1 MSGIDTNV
9 KTFTDVLL
17 KSELDHA
24 GGAPMIPQNAD
35 ANMDTNQYQ
44 PSVQPSA
51 SVPAL
56 TNQNDD
62 NDDDDDDTIIAE
74 RIYDDLIRSICLDVA
89 AGVHKMAKSGTIPL
103 SHAAESRI
111 RNHPHNRGSGK
122 RKREIISE
130 QSANAA
136 PSSAKC
142 KDEGGGGGKKEN
154 EMRLRTRGSTF
165 GVDAW
170 GRVPPK
176 DTLTVCKLCSKNMSA
191 TRFAAHL
198 DKCLGI
204 GNSRGGH
211 SSRSS
216 KS

>member
-1 MSGIDTNV
+1 MSGIETKV
-9 KTFTDVLL
+9 KAFTDVLL
-17 KSELDHA
+17 KADLDVT
-24 GGAPMIPQNAD
+24 GGAPIIPQD
-35 ANMDTNQYQ
+35 SDMDMNQYQ
-44 PSVQPSA
+44 PYVQSSA

-62 NDDDDDDTIIAE
+62 DDGDNIIAE

-89 AGVHKMAKSGTIPL
+89 AGVHKMAKSGNIPL
-103 SHAAESRI
+103 SHAAESSI
-111 RNHPHNRGSGK
+111 LNHPHNRGSGK

-130 QSANAA
+130 HSANAA
-136 PSSAKC
+136 PSSTKC
-142 KDEGGGGGKKEN
+142 KDEGGGGKKEN

-170 GRVPPK
+170 GRIPPK
-176 DTLTVCKLCSKNMSA
+176 DILTVCKLCSKNMSA

-216 KS
+216 K